1 MRKKEIIEVFEKIVQ
16 GCADVRQEKDVHK
29 DAKELALLIMG
40 DCNKA
45 IRDIQE
51 TREK

>member
-1 MRKKEIIEVFEKIVQ
+1 MSREEIIEVFETIIE
-16 GCADVRQEKDVHK
+16 GCAGVREEKDIHK

-45 IRDIQE
+45 IRNI
-51 TREK
+51 RGEK

>member
-1 MRKKEIIEVFEKIVQ
+1 MSREEIIEVFEMIIE
-16 GCADVRQEKDVHK
+16 GCAGVREDKDMHT

-45 IRDIQE
+45 MRNIRG
-51 TREK
+51 EK